1 MKSVIL
7 AGGFGTRLRP
17 LTCNIPKPV
26 ATVANKPMME
36 HIVDLLKKHGVTEMI
51 SALYFQPESIS
62 DYFRDGADFGIKMDY
77 IKTESELGTAGCV
90 KYATKYIDGT
100 FIVMSGDVLTDFDL
114 TKAVEF
120 HKKKKSMATIV
131 LTRVDNPLAFGV
143 VITDKNGKIIRFL
156 EKPSWGEVFSDT
168 VNTGIYILEK
178 EVLDLIPAGREFDF
192 SKNLFPLMLQKKM
205 PLFGYIAKGYWKD
218 VGSLSEYRISHYDI
232 MDGQVDVIVPGKKTN
247 KVGKGIWIDSDV
259 QIHPTAILKNPVVI
273 GKNVQIK
280 ANVIIENSTIGD
292 NCIIEEGAKITNS
305 VLWSGNIV
313 RQDATVFESIL
324 CHAVEVGK
332 KAVIHTNCVIG
343 DHCIIGD
350 EAVLKANVKIWPHK
364 NVESGA
370 ILSTSLIWG
379 DKWSRTIF
387 SEYGVIG
394 LANIEITPEF
404 AAKLGAAY
412 GAGVPKGSSII
423 TSRDNHRISRMTNR
437 AFMTG
442 LLSSGVNVYDV
453 GVTPIG
459 VARYVLKPL
468 RSLGGLHIRMSP
480 FDAEKV
486 DIKFFDDQGID
497 LATAKEKSIEGLFF
511 REDFRRA
518 PFQEVGEVSFPSHA
532 IDHYREGFLG
542 EVNKEAIKKRKFKLV
557 IDYGFGSSS
566 TIFPSLLGQLG
577 CDVVSLNSY
586 LDERK
591 LTKSSAEFNQSIE
604 QLCNITS
611 TLKADLGIML
621 DAGSEKIFIVDE
633 KGRVL
638 TGDQALCFLTYLQ
651 LKVNKGGTIA
661 VPISASSAIDEIAEK
676 HGGKVIRTKT
686 SYRSM
691 METAMSGKVNF
702 VGEALGGYIFPKF
715 MPSLDAM
722 MSVVKILDAMAI
734 VDEKISDIVKKI
746 PESKMIR
753 EFVACQWE
761 TKGTVMRE
769 LNEYAKDKEAELIDG
784 VKIFE
789 KEGWVMIL
797 PDGEKPL
804 FHLNAEAK
812 TTEAARKLI
821 TKYSQMIKAWQ
832 KVGTPDGGNVYDGS
846 EN

>member
-62 DYFRDGADFGIKMDY
+62 DYFRDGSDFGIKMDY

-120 HKKKKSMATIV
+120 HKKKKSLATIV

-143 VITDKNGKIIRFL
+143 VITDKNGKIVRFL

-178 EVLDLIPAGREFDF
+178 EVLDLIPEEREFDF
-192 SKNLFPLMLQKKM
+192 SKNLFPLMLAKKM
-205 PLFGYIAKGYWKD
+205 PLFGYVAKGYWKD

-232 MDGQVDVIVPGKKTN
+232 MDGKVDVIIPGKKTN
-247 KVGKGIWIDSDV
+247 KVGKGIWIEAGV
-259 QIHPTAILKNPVVI
+259 QIHPTAVLKNPVVI

-305 VLWSGNIV
+305 VLWSGSFV
-313 RQDATVFESIL
+313 RQDATVFESVM
-324 CHAVEVGK
+324 CHAVEIGK
-332 KAVIHTNCVIG
+332 KAAIHTNCVIG
-343 DHCIIGD
+343 DNCIIGD
-350 EAVLKANVKIWPHK
+350 EAVLKANVKLWPHK

-442 LLSSGVNVYDV
+442 LLSSGVNVFDI

-468 RSLGGLHIRMSP
+468 RSVGGMHVRMSP

-497 LATAKEKSIEGLFF
+497 LASSKEKSIEGLFF

-532 IDHYREGFLG
+532 IDHYREGFLH
-542 EVNKEAIKKRKFKLV
+542 EVDKEAIRKRKFKLV

-566 TIFPSLLGQLG
+566 TIFPSLLGKLE

-586 LDERK
+586 LDEKK
-591 LTKSSAEFNQSIE
+591 LTKSANEFNQSIE
-604 QLCNITS
+604 QLSNITS

-621 DAGSEKIFIVDE
+621 DAGAEKIFIVDE

-638 TGDQALCFLTYLQ
+638 SGDQALCFLTYLQ
-651 LKVNKGGTIA
+651 FKVNKGGTIA
-661 VPISASSAIDEIAEK
+661 VPISASSAIDEIAAK

-691 METAMSGKVNF
+691 METAISGKVDF

-722 MSVVKILDAMAI
+722 MSVVKILDAMAV
-734 VDEKISDIVKKI
+734 VDEKISDIIKKV
-746 PESKMIR
+746 PESKIIR
-753 EFVACQWE
+753 EYVACQWE

-769 LNEYAKDKEAELIDG
+769 LNEYAKDKKAELIDG
-784 VKIFE
+784 IKIFE
-789 KEGWVMIL
+789 KEGWIMIL

-812 TTEAARKLI
+812 TAEAARKLI
-821 TKYSQMIKAWQ
+821 TKYGQMIKAWQ
-832 KVGTPDGGNVYDGS
+832 KVGAPEGDTVYDGS

>member
-26 ATVANKPMME
+26 VTVANKPMME
-36 HIVDLLKKHGVTEMI
+36 HIVDLLKKHGITEMI

-62 DYFRDGADFGIKMDY
+62 DYFRDGSDFGIKMDY

-90 KYATKYIDGT
+90 KYAAKYIDGT

-120 HKKKKSMATIV
+120 HKKRKSLATMV

-143 VITDKNGKIIRFL
+143 VITDKSGKIVRFL

-178 EVLDLIPAGREFDF
+178 EVLDLIPAEREFDF
-192 SKNLFPLMLQKKM
+192 SKNLFPFMLSEKM

-218 VGSLSEYRISHYDI
+218 VGSLSEYRISHYDV
-232 MDGQVDVIVPGKKTN
+232 MDGKVEVIIPGKKTN
-247 KVGKGIWIDSDV
+247 KVGKGIWIDSDAHL
-259 QIHPTAILKNPVVI
+259 HPTAMLKNPVII

-305 VLWSGNIV
+305 VLWSGSII
-313 RQDATVFESIL
+313 RQDATVFESVL
-324 CHAVEVGK
+324 CRSVETGK

-343 DHCIIGD
+343 DNCNIGD
-350 EAVLKANVKIWPHK
+350 EAVLKANVKLWPHK
-364 NVESGA
+364 NVENGA

-394 LANIEITPEF
+394 LANIEISPEF
-404 AAKLGAAY
+404 SAKLGAAY
-412 GAGVPKGSSII
+412 GAVVPKGSSII

-442 LLSSGVNVYDV
+442 LLSSGVNVCDI
-453 GVTPIG
+453 GVTPVS

-468 RSLGGLHIRMSP
+468 RSVGGMHVRMSP

-486 DIKFFDDQGID
+486 DIKFFDEQGID
-497 LATAKEKSIEGLFF
+497 LASAKEKSIEGLFF

-518 PFQEVGEVSFPSHA
+518 PFQEVGEISFPSHA
-532 IDHYREGFLG
+532 IDHYREGFLQ
-542 EVNKEAIKKRKFKLV
+542 EVDKEAIRKRKFKLV
-557 IDYGFGSSS
+557 LDYGFGSSS
-566 TIFPSLLGQLG
+566 TIFPSLLGQLE

-586 LDERK
+586 LEEKK
-591 LTKSSAEFNQSIE
+591 LTKSAGEFAQSIE
-604 QLCNITS
+604 QLSNITS

-621 DAGSEKIFIVDE
+621 DAGAEKIFIVDE

-638 TGDQALCFLTYLQ
+638 SGDQALCFLTYLQ
-651 LKVNKGGTIA
+651 FKVNKGGTIA
-661 VPISASSAIDEIAEK
+661 VPITASSAIDEIAAEY
-676 HGGKVIRTKT
+676 GGKVIRTRT

-691 METAMSGKVNF
+691 METAVSGKVDF
-702 VGEALGGYIFPKF
+702 VGEALGGYIFPEF

-722 MSVVKILDAMAI
+722 MSVVKILDALAV
-734 VDEKISDIVKKI
+734 VDEKISDIIKKV
-746 PESKMIR
+746 PESRIIR
-753 EFVACQWE
+753 EHVVCQWE

-769 LNEYAKDKEAELIDG
+769 LNEYAKDKKAEQIDG
-784 VKIFE
+784 IKIFE
-789 KEGWVMIL
+789 EEGWIMIL

-812 TTEAARKLI
+812 TVEAAKKLI
-821 TKYSQMIKAWQ
+821 AKYGQMIKAWQ
-832 KVGTPDGGNVYDGS
+832 KAGAPEGDNVYDGS

>member
-1 MKSVIL
+1 MKSIIL

-26 ATVANKPMME
+26 APLANKPIMG
-36 HIVDLLKKHGVTEMI
+36 HLIDLLKKHGINEII
-51 SALYFQPESIS
+51 SALYFQPESIT
-62 DYFRDGADFGIKMDY
+62 DYFRDGSDFGVKMDY
-77 IKTESELGTAGCV
+77 ITTEAELGTAGCV
-90 KYATKYIDGT
+90 KYAARYIDGT

-114 TKAVEF
+114 TKAIEF
-120 HKKKKSMATIV
+120 HKKKKAAATIV

-143 VITDKNGKIIRFL
+143 VITDKNGKIVRFL

-168 VNTGIYILEK
+168 INTGIYILEK
-178 EVLDLIPAGREFDF
+178 EVLDLIPAEKDFDF
-192 SKNLFPLMLQKKM
+192 SKDLFPLMLQKKM

-218 VGSLSEYRISHYDI
+218 VGSLSEYRISHYDV
-232 MDGQVDVIVPGKKTN
+232 MDRKLDLIIPGVKTN
-247 KVGKGIWIDSDV
+247 KVGKDIWIDSDTK
-259 QIHPTAILKNPVVI
+259 IHPTALLKNPVII

-292 NCIIEEGAKITNS
+292 NCIIEAGAKITNS
-305 VLWSGNIV
+305 VLWSNCFVGKEANI
-313 RQDATVFESIL
+313 FETIL
-324 CHAVEVGK
+324 CHGVEVGK

-343 DHCIIGD
+343 DNCIIGD
-350 EAVLKANVKIWPHK
+350 EAALKENVKLWPHK

-387 SEYGVIG
+387 SEHGVIG

-412 GAGVPKGSSII
+412 GAAFPKGYSVI
-423 TSRDNHRISRMTNR
+423 TSRDNHKISRMTNR

-442 LLSSGVNVYDV
+442 ILSSGVNVFDI
-453 GVTPIG
+453 GVTPIS

-468 RSLGGLHIRMSP
+468 RSAGGSHIRMSP

-497 LATAKEKSIEGLFF
+497 LATNKKKSIESLFF

-518 PFQEVGEVSFPSHA
+518 NYQEVGEVSFPSHV
-532 IDHYREGFLG
+532 IDHYREGFLK
-542 EVNKEAIKKRKFKLV
+542 ELNKDAIKKRKFKLV

-566 TIFPSLLGQLG
+566 TVFPSLLGKLE
-577 CDVVSLNSY
+577 CEVVSLNSY

-591 LTKSSAEFNQSIE
+591 LTKSPGEFTHSME
-604 QLCNITS
+604 QLSNITS

-621 DAGSEKIFIVDE
+621 DAGAEKIFIVDE

-638 TGDQALCFLTYLQ
+638 NGDQALCLLTYLQ
-651 LKVNKGGTIA
+651 FKINKGGTIA
-661 VPISASSAIDEIAEK
+661 VPVYASSAIEQIAAA

-691 METAMSGKVNF
+691 METAISGKVNF
-702 VGEALGGYIFPKF
+702 AGEAFGGFIFPKF
-715 MPSLDAM
+715 MPSMDAM
-722 MSVVKILDAMAI
+722 MSVVKILDALA
-734 VDEKISDIVKKI
+734 VAGEKISDILRKV
-746 PESKMIR
+746 PESKVVR
-753 EFVACQWE
+753 AQVACQWE
-761 TKGTVMRE
+761 AKGTVMRQ
-769 LNEYAKDKEAELIDG
+769 LNEFAKDKKAVMIDG
-784 VKIFE
+784 VKIFL
-789 KEGWVMIL
+789 KEGWIMII

-804 FHLNAEAK
+804 FHLTAEAG
-812 TTEAARKLI
+812 TLEAGKRLAAEYAQL
-821 TKYSQMIKAWQ
+821 IKAWQ
-832 KVGTPDGGNVYDGS
+832 KAGSTEGEPVYDGS
-846 EN
+846 ED